1 MLGAIYGDIVKSR
14 FENSGFN
21 EYNFTMFH
29 PLCRFTD
36 DTLMTLAVALTLVVT
51 RHNKDDY
58 KSTLIRN
65 MKDIA
70 HKYPNVGWGKMF
82 HAWLFQHSVP
92 SPLNSYGNGSAM
104 RISPVGWVCDS
115 IEETIELS
123 KLTTEITHNHPEG
136 IKGAEAVAVAIFMA
150 RTGKT
155 KEEIKSKIVSY
166 YPELSDMTILKL
178 KASGYGLDEYGD
190 WITCQG
196 SVPQAICAFLKST
209 SFEDAI
215 RKAVSLGADSDTQ
228 AAIAGSIA
236 EAYYGLTYNDEDK
249 VMPYLPEDL
258 QSIYFAFDL
267 IKKKKAK

>member
-1 MLGAIYGDIVKSR
+1 MIGAIIGDVVGSR
-14 FENSGFN
+14 FEFNNHRSKEFELIDVNS
-21 EYNFTMFH
+21 T
-29 PLCRFTD
+29 FTD
-36 DTLMTLAVALTLVVT
+36 DTVLTIAIMDWLTNSLV
-51 RHNKDDY
+51 KDE
-58 KSTLIRN
+58 
-65 MKDIA
+65 A
-70 HKYPNVGWGKMF
+70 HAAKYLQKWARKYPYSGYGGMF
-82 HAWLFQHSVP
+82 KRWINSDNPQP
-92 SPLNSYGNGSAM
+92 YGSYGNGAAM

-150 RTGKT
+150 RTGKA
-155 KEEIKSKIVSY
+155 KKEIKSKMVSY
-166 YPELSDMTILKL
+166 YPDLANMTILKL

-196 SVPQAICAFLKST
+196 SVPQAICAFLEST

-215 RKAVSLGADSDTQ
+215 RKAVSLGGDSDTQ

-249 VMPYLPEDL
+249 VMPYLPEYL